1 VTFRDLSRELLLI
14 MERGIG
20 EALPDS
26 YFSDIAIRMFQFQC
40 KANRPYGGF
49 VARRGVDP
57 GAVTSWREIPFLPT
71 RAFKSAA
78 LVSGDCREVDRVF
91 RTSGTTL
98 GEAIRGEHHVLEL
111 DLYRRSLLVSFT
123 DRVLG
128 GMPRGVRTLCL
139 LPSSEAAP
147 ASSLS
152 FMMNEVVE
160 ALGGEGS
167 GFFVGPDGK
176 LVHETFWQ
184 ALQAAEKAGSPV
196 LLAGTAFGFV
206 QWLEIAEERSW
217 RVALPRGSRIMET
230 GGYKGRSRE
239 VPRGEFYEGLQS
251 AFGVEAR
258 YIVNEYGM
266 TELLSQF
273 YEPVLG
279 TGRDQTI
286 VRLAD
291 RYHRGPPWVRTL
303 VLDPMTLEEVPAG
316 QEGILAH
323 LDLANLGSVAAVL
336 TEDLGRVVRG
346 GFHLLGRRPG
356 SEPRGCSL
364 AMEDFLASRSVQS

>member
-1 VTFRDLSRELLLI
+1 MTFRDLSRELLEI
-14 MERGIG
+14 IEGGMG
-20 EALPDS
+20 EVLPDT
-26 YFSDIAIRMFQFQC
+26 YFNDLAIRIFWFQC
-40 KANRPYGGF
+40 QANRPYGGF

-78 LVSGDCREVDRVF
+78 LVSGDIREVDRVF

-98 GEAIRGEHHVLEL
+98 GEGLRGEHHVLDL
-111 DLYRRSLLVSFT
+111 DLYRQSLLGSFT
-123 DRVLG
+123 QSVLG
-128 GMPRGVRTLCL
+128 GMPRGVRILCL

-147 ASSLS
+147 ASSLA

-160 ALGGEGS
+160 ALGSEGS
-167 GFFVGPDGK
+167 GFFVGPDGE
-176 LVHETFWQ
+176 LVDEAFWQ
-184 ALQAAEKAGSPV
+184 ALQAAERAGTPV

-206 QWLEIAEERSW
+206 RWLEIAEERAW

-230 GGYKGRSRE
+230 GGYKGRSLE
-239 VPRGEFYEGLQS
+239 VPREEFYGGLQS
-251 AFGVEAR
+251 AFGVEASH
-258 YIVNEYGM
+258 IVNEYGM

-279 TGRDQTI
+279 EGRDQRI
-286 VRLAD
+286 VGLGD

-303 VLDPMTLEEVPAG
+303 VLDAMTLGEVPAG
-316 QEGILAH
+316 RTGILAH
-323 LDLANLGSVAAVL
+323 LDLANVGSVAAVL
-336 TEDLGRVVRG
+336 TEDLGRAVRG
-346 GFHLLGRRPG
+346 GFQLLGRRPG

-364 AMEDFLASRSVQS
+364 AMEDFLASRSLQP